1 MVLKAT
7 QIRTHLYH
15 PIPLGSLLTGS
26 GNGVGRLGPVEE
38 IQEGGDGD
46 IELWEVLELFENHL
60 QGTELLMTNA
70 GL

>member
-7 QIRTHLYH
+7 QILTHLYH

-38 IQEGGDGD
+38 VQEGGDGD
-46 IELWEVLELFENHL
+46 IEL
-60 QGTELLMTNA
+60 
-70 GL
+70 